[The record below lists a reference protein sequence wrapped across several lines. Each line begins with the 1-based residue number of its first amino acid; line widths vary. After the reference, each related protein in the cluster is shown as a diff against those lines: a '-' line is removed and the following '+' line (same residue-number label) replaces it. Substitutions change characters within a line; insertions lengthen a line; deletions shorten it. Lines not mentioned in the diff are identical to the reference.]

1 MLDLLP
7 TFPKRIQ
14 SDSQN
19 FMVFLGEEKRKRES
33 HGKQEGVME
42 LKSTSCP
49 FLEAWAA
56 PRQTAAAQ
64 KQ

>member
-1 MLDLLP
+1 
-7 TFPKRIQ
+7 
-14 SDSQN
+14 
-19 FMVFLGEEKRKRES
+19 MVFLGEEKRKRER